1 MKPFDIIVLTAA
13 NEAQA
18 GGYREQLVWRRA
30 NGLIAPATQC
40 IVIADPGGRRVGS
53 LGATFNVL
61 AELAAA
67 LQATAGCGAG
77 SLEEL
82 FKGRRILICHSGG
95 DSRRTPAYTA
105 QGKVFTPVPA
115 TAQNRVPLALFDL
128 IAQTLSGMPA
138 PEEGHVLV
146 TSGDVLLTFD
156 HGSVDLSKPGVTG
169 VAYFG
174 SAERGSRHG
183 VYVPSVFRGGNSRTE
198 CLPVA
203 DFLQKPDAAEMCRC
217 GAVDAFGH
225 VAIDTGLISFG
236 PATTARLLD
245 LCGVR
250 LTRAG
255 VTVGKGLLADVI
267 DGGAPPL
274 DLYEE
279 LLMGLTPSFTEERFV
294 AQFAGKSPAA
304 AANGHRMRRF
314 YRALQG
320 IDFSVN
326 ILPYCEFFHI
336 GSSGELLSGF
346 SGLSR
351 TAQAYGFVNGSGA
364 EVRCADDSGLSFVFN
379 SYINAP
385 FTSQRSLVEAVYA
398 ESGCSLELEGE
409 NILTGVPEGCCAAIK
424 LPRGIGLV
432 CLPVGRAKWA
442 ALAYGIQDDFK
453 SAYGGAKPCLFLNQP
468 VDQWLLAN
476 RISAGRLWN
485 NDEADGMWSA
495 RLWRVG
501 ELNDVMAEALQIVTG
516 QGFQRGGRARRCS
529 LVQLLP
535 LVNHK
540 RLLAVRHQ
548 IRRRVNLLNVCERI
562 LSDESLPAGVIC
574 GEIQSRAEA
583 ERVLRQLADLIASS
597 AAACHLL
604 RARILKLAA
613 MILQRWP
620 GAGGDEVLPG
630 VRDAESAVKAAF
642 SEVSRSVAVSYV
654 PVKGFNKA
662 AILHDQ
668 VVWVTTPVRIDFGGG
683 WSDTPPIC
691 TEQGG
696 TVLNAAITLNGLYP
710 VQVMAKLNTL
720 GIIRLSSIDLGERQ
734 ELNESAQVL
743 AHHDPGDWAA
753 LAKAA
758 LVLSGIV
765 PDSPA
770 ESLQQRLVSFG
781 GGLDL
786 TIFSALPKGSGM
798 GTSSILGAAVLACL
812 GRVRGVPFSADR
824 LIHMTSLLEQRMSTG
839 GGWQDQ
845 VGGIMPGVKLIR
857 TGPGADQ
864 SVSLRWSVFD
874 MREESEFKS
883 RCLLYFTGQKRMARN
898 ILQNVVGGYLARDPR
913 VLQSVQ
919 EIKEAAL
926 ATKEA
931 LDARDIEGFAR
942 GVGRYWELK
951 KQIDPGSTNK
961 PIEKLLKLIEAD
973 TSAALLPGAG
983 GGGFIFMIAKSAE
996 AAARIRAKFERNPPN
1011 QQARFFEFDIDQQGL
1026 KVTVL

>member
-18 GGYREQLVWRRA
+18 GGYREQLAWRRE
-30 NGLIAPATQC
+30 NGLIAAATQC
-40 IVIADPGGRRVGS
+40 TVITDPGGRRVGS

-61 AELAAA
+61 AELASA
-67 LQATAGCGAG
+67 LQRAGGGAA

-115 TAQNRVPLALFDL
+115 TAQNGVPLALFDL
-128 IAQTLSGMPA
+128 IVRTLSGVPA

-156 HGSVDLSKPGVTG
+156 HGSVDFSKPGVTG
-169 VAYFG
+169 IAYFG

-183 VYVPSVFRGGNSRTE
+183 VYVPAAFRGGNSRTE

-203 DFLQKPDAAEMCRC
+203 DFLQKPDADQMRNA
-217 GAVDAFGH
+217 GAIDAFGH
-225 VAIDTGLISFG
+225 VAIDTGLIGFG

-250 LTRAG
+250 LKSGG
-255 VTVGKGLLADVI
+255 VTAGKGLLSDVI
-267 DGGAPPL
+267 DGSAPPL

-279 LLMGLTPSFTEERFV
+279 LLMGVTPSFTEERFV
-294 AQFAGKSPAA
+294 ARFAGKSAA
-304 AANGHRMRRF
+304 VAANRHRMQRF
-314 YRALQG
+314 YRALKG

-336 GSSGELLSGF
+336 GSSSELLSGF

-351 TAQAYGFVNGSGA
+351 TAQEYGFANGSGA
-364 EVRCADDSGLSFVFN
+364 EVMCTEDSGLSFVFN

-385 FTSQRSLVEAVYA
+385 FSSQRSLVEAVYA
-398 ESGCSLELEGE
+398 ESCGSVRLEGE
-409 NILTGVPEGCCAAIK
+409 NILTGVPEGCQTAIR
-424 LPRGIGLV
+424 LPVGTALV
-432 CLPVGRAKWA
+432 CLPVGREKWA
-442 ALAYGIQDDFK
+442 VLVYGIQDDFK

-468 VDQWLLAN
+468 VDQWLHSN
-476 RISAGRLWN
+476 RIPAGRLWRQ
-485 NDEADGMWSA
+485 DEADGMWSA

-501 ELNDVMAEALQIVTG
+501 GLNDVMEEALQIVTG
-516 QGFQRGGRARRCS
+516 QGFQGGGRARRCS
-529 LVQLLP
+529 LAELLP

-540 RLLAVRHQ
+540 RLLEVRHQ
-548 IRRRVNLLNVCERI
+548 IRRRVNLLHVGARI
-562 LSDESLPAGVIC
+562 LADERLSAGVIC
-574 GEIQSRAEA
+574 GEIQSQAEA
-583 ERVLRQLADLIASS
+583 ERVLRQLAELIIS
-597 AAACHLL
+597 AGAAGHLL
-604 RARILKLAA
+604 RARVFRAAA

-620 GAGGDEVLPG
+620 QSGCEVMPG
-630 VRDAESAVKAAF
+630 VKDAESGLKAAF
-642 SEVSRSVAVSYV
+642 AEVSRSVALSYI
-654 PVKGFNKA
+654 PVQGFNKA

-734 ELNESAQVL
+734 ELSETAQVL
-743 AHHDPGDWAA
+743 AHHDPADWAA

-765 PDSPA
+765 PDGPA

-824 LIHMTSLLEQRMSTG
+824 LIYMTSLLEQRMSTG

-864 SVSLRWSVFD
+864 TVSLRWSVFD
-874 MREESEFKS
+874 MRAESEFKS
-883 RCLLYFTGQKRMARN
+883 RCLLYFTGQKRLARN

-919 EIKEAAL
+919 EIKDAAL
-926 ATKEA
+926 ETKEA

-973 TSAALLPGAG
+973 ISGALLPGAG

-996 AAARIRAKFERNPPN
+996 AAVRIRAKFERNPPN